1 MLVGAAT
8 VSAITSCASFA
19 ASPSDPAVTA
29 DASAESHDGSSDA
42 GGTDTT
48 AKDASVEADADA
60 ARAPCRG
67 EAACRR
73 YVFVTSD
80 LYAGEDIGGSIGADG
95 RCTNRAAVP
104 GTLAVLAG
112 RVWQAWISDDG
123 ANLAASARLTNG
135 TMPYRLADGTLI
147 ANSWTQLTS
156 GALLHAIDMDETGK
170 TIGNDFVWTG
180 TQAFGQVTLTNCT
193 NWSINGTDN
202 RGSVGRANAKDGTWT
217 NSGAVS
223 CGNGHRLYCFEQ

>member
-1 MLVGAAT
+1 MRARPERRRGRSPACSAPRTRASPAPRGSLRPLLHGLRSCLVLVGAAT

-95 RCTNRAAVP
+95 RCTNRAVRVSRS
-104 GTLAVLAG
+104 TSVRSNCAVLS
-112 RVWQAWISDDG
+112 V
-123 ANLAASARLTNG
+123 
-135 TMPYRLADGTLI
+135 
-147 ANSWTQLTS
+147 
-156 GALLHAIDMDETGK
+156 
-170 TIGNDFVWTG
+170 
-180 TQAFGQVTLTNCT
+180 NC
-193 NWSINGTDN
+193 N
-202 RGSVGRANAKDGTWT
+202 
-217 NSGAVS
+217 
-223 CGNGHRLYCFEQ
+223 